1 MSSSTFCLKIDNR
14 EGKCKEYCTPILNEV
29 QFENLVHGDFQICNK
44 EDICFLF
51 ERKTPEDLLAS
62 IKDGRY
68 KNQKASCLSTFK
80 PHQYYY
86 IIEGS
91 ITYSSSP
98 KHIQDKIIH
107 SAIINTQLRDRIG
120 FFFTR
125 SPKETFELILSIY
138 QRIKEKPDEYLQQE
152 SQEIRSVIVKK
163 KTTNVWYQQLCQL
176 SSVSEKT
183 AEAIYKEYPT
193 MKALFNACIEKTK
206 EELNVMFSQIKTT
219 DPNGKQRKISSKVV
233 EQLVE
238 LVS

>member
-1 MSSSTFCLKIDNR
+1 MSAFVLKIDNR
-14 EGKCKEYCTPILNEV
+14 EGKCKEYCTPILSEV
-29 QFENLVHGDFQICNK
+29 VFENLVHGDFQICI
-44 EDICFLF
+44 DGTVCFLF

-68 KNQKASCLSTFK
+68 KNQKASCLTEYK

-86 IIEGS
+86 IIEGG

-98 KHIQDKIIH
+98 KHVQDKIIH

-138 QRIKEKPDEYLQQE
+138 MRVKEKPDEYLQRE
-152 SQEIRSVIVKK
+152 PQEIKSVIVKK

-193 MKALFNACIEKTK
+193 MKSLFTTACNKSK
-206 EELNVMFSQIKTT
+206 EELTVLFSEIKTI

-238 LVS
+238 LVY

>member
-1 MSSSTFCLKIDNR
+1 MSAFVLKIDNR
-14 EGKCKEYCTPILNEV
+14 EGKCKEYCSGEITKEV
-29 QFENLVHGDFQICNK
+29 VFENLVHGDFQICK
-44 EDICFLF
+44 DDTICFLF

-80 PHQYYY
+80 SHQYYY

-91 ITYSSSP
+91 ITYSSNP
-98 KHIQDKIIH
+98 KHVQDKILH
-107 SAIINTQLRDRIG
+107 SAIINTQLRDRLG

-138 QRIKEKPDEYLQQE
+138 SRIKDKPDDYLQHDANP
-152 SQEIRSVIVKK
+152 EIKSVIVKK

-183 AEAIYKEYPT
+183 AEAIYKEYST
-193 MKALFNACIEKTK
+193 MKALFNASNGKSK
-206 EELNVMFSQIKTT
+206 EELTSMFSTIKTT

-233 EQLVE
+233 DQLIE
-238 LVS
+238 LVY